1 MATSTFAT
9 LACVDRPDR
18 EASFAPADDA
28 RWPLYVGTY
37 TNTGKSRGIYR
48 MHVRQDTL
56 ALSVPELVAETPDP
70 SFLALTPDRRTLLA
84 VNELT
89 TFAGSASGALS
100 AFTRDPATNNLVP
113 LAPMRASR
121 GAAPCYVSVDRTGQ
135 FAFVANY
142 VGGNVAAFPLDA
154 NGVPAE
160 ANLVVAHPG
169 RGPHPRRQ
177 ASAHAHCIL
186 PDATN
191 QFVLSADLG
200 TDCIYVLRFDARTG
214 ALIPAEIPE
223 FQLAAGAG
231 PRHLAFSPDGR
242 TLYCVN
248 ELNSTLVA
256 LAYDA
261 TRGRLTEQQVVST
274 RPVGAT
280 GENSPADLHVHPDGR
295 TVYLSNRGD
304 NTIAVFTVHPT
315 TQRLTLV
322 QSMPTGGDWPRN
334 FALTPDASGL
344 LVAHQRSDTI
354 TAFRID
360 QTGGTL
366 AETGQKQSAGAPVCL
381 LFP

>member
-1 MATSTFAT
+1 
-9 LACVDRPDR
+9 
-18 EASFAPADDA
+18 
-28 RWPLYVGTY
+28 
-37 TNTGKSRGIYR
+37 
-48 MHVRQDTL
+48 MHVRRDTL
-56 ALSVPELVAETPDP
+56 ALSAPELVAETPDP

-100 AFTRDPATNNLVP
+100 AFSRDTVTNALVP
-113 LAPMRASR
+113 LTPMRASR

-135 FAFVANY
+135 FALVANY
-142 VGGNVAAFPLDA
+142 VGGNVGVFPLGA
-154 NGVPAE
+154 NGAPAE
-160 ANLVVAHPG
+160 ASIVVAHPG

-177 ASAHAHCIL
+177 TSAHAHCIL
-186 PDATN
+186 PDGTN

-200 TDCIYVLRFDARTG
+200 TDRIYVSHFDARTG
-214 ALIPAEIPE
+214 ALTPADVPE

-248 ELNSTLVA
+248 ELNSTLIA

-261 TRGRLTEQQVVST
+261 TRGSLTEQQVVST
-274 RPVGAT
+274 RPEGAT

-322 QSMPTGGDWPRN
+322 QSIPTGGDWPRN
-334 FALTPDASGL
+334 FSLTPDASGL

-360 QTGGTL
+360 QSGGTL
-366 AETGQKQSAGAPVCL
+366 LETGQRQSVPVPVCL